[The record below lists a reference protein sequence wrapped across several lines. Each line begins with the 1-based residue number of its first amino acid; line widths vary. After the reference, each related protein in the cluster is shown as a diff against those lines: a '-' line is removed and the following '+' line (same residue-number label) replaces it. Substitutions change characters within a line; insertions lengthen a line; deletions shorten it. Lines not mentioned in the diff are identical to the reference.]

1 MFKFLANKH
10 LTIEQKSSHNSPAAV
25 AVVLV
30 WLGHSVPIS
39 VAVDSMRSMT
49 VALSVDRLSTWAT
62 WGALVRSICV
72 ACLICEAN
80 VTTKVVA
87 GRDGI
92 RAVAGRT
99 AIGAV
104 AIDLKASLTDL
115 VVRSKASVS
124 KVVSSALVLFV
135 GFAAR

>member
-1 MFKFLANKH
+1 
-10 LTIEQKSSHNSPAAV
+10 
-25 AVVLV
+25 
-30 WLGHSVPIS
+30 
-39 VAVDSMRSMT
+39 MRSMT
-49 VALSVDRLSTWAT
+49 VALSVDRLSTW
-62 WGALVRSICV
+62 GALVRSICV
-72 ACLICEAN
+72 ACLVCEAK

-87 GRDGI
+87 SRDGI
-92 RAVAGRT
+92 RAVAVRT